1 MTDNIDLFRKQFERT
16 ADYLETSIPFDIANE
31 LENSNLIRE
40 IEKKVSGVEGFSTK
54 KWNHSLDLGMY
65 RAICYLV
72 ARIVKPNTYI
82 ETGVLHGLTSSFILA
97 GLSENDKGKLIS
109 IDFPSYFNQAPANED
124 GHNDWLPKGKEPGWL
139 IPDHLLEKWEK
150 HLGKSS
156 DLLPKVL
163 SKTNEIDVFLHDSE
177 HTYQTMFLEFELAW
191 PKLREG
197 GILIADNIID
207 NTAFFDFCSKVSGKP
222 LIYCDLYNHI
232 GTPHPLPVRFGIL
245 QKK

>member
-16 ADYLETSIPFDIANE
+16 AEYLEASIPLDIANE

-40 IEKKVSGVEGFSTK
+40 IEKKVSGVDGFLTK
-54 KWNHSLDLGMY
+54 EWNHSLDLGIY

-72 ARIVKPNTYI
+72 ARLVKPNTYI
-82 ETGVLHGLTSSFILA
+82 ETGVLHGLTSSFILE
-97 GLSENDKGKLIS
+97 GLRKNDKGKLIS
-109 IDFPSYFNQAPANED
+109 IDFPSYFGLSPANND
-124 GHNDWLPKGKEPGWL
+124 GHFDCLPSGKEPGWL
-139 IPDHLLEKWEK
+139 IPDYIRENWEL

-156 DLLPKVL
+156 DVLPKIL
-163 SKTNEIDVFLHDSE
+163 SLNNEIDIFLHDSE

-222 LIYCDLYNHI
+222 LIYSDLYNHI
-232 GTPHPLPVRFGIL
+232 TSPHPLPVRFGIL